1 MIAKRPA
8 AGAGA
13 PVMGLDVVAFG
24 APAVVVINRPVPIL
38 NGVKR
43 PDLRHGLP
51 FLWSVI
57 ERRRARPRDLA
68 RRSSIR

>member
-1 MIAKRPA
+1 VEPSAVVAKRPT

-13 PVMGLDVVAFG
+13 PVISLDVVAFG
-24 APAVVVINRPVPIL
+24 APVVVVINGPVPVL

-51 FLWSVI
+51 FL
-57 ERRRARPRDLA
+57 
-68 RRSSIR
+68 

>member
-1 MIAKRPA
+1 VVAKRPA

-13 PVMGLDVVAFG
+13 PVMSLDVVAFG
-24 APAVVVINRPVPIL
+24 APVVVVVDGPVPVL

-51 FLWSVI
+51 FL
-57 ERRRARPRDLA
+57 
-68 RRSSIR
+68 